1 MNINLG
7 CLGTHI
13 ISIKIQRFPGTN
25 VFTLLF
31 ITFFAFRHYF
41 LVKFFLLVSRRSLKK
56 HIPKILLYK
65 QDQDLQKSSSV
76 TGKNILATLSM
87 FLYIYPVRLCVC
99 VFVCVFIL
107 FHLLISFGCTT
118 SVTYVRSSDQR
129 SLLVSISRAFY
140 QVPSSLFLNLSY
152 FTSKD
157 ENSSRPLTGEKAIW
171 YNVCPRKDDIYWY
184 RI

>member
-13 ISIKIQRFPGTN
+13 ISIKIQRFPGIN

-31 ITFFAFRHYF
+31 IKFFDFRHYF

-87 FLYIYPVRLCVC
+87 FLYIYPVRVCVC
-99 VFVCVFIL
+99 VCVYTLPPVGFFRLHYVCDIREKFGSTVF
-107 FHLLISFGCTT
+107 CCE
-118 SVTYVRSSDQR
+118 
-129 SLLVSISRAFY
+129 
-140 QVPSSLFLNLSY
+140 Y
-152 FTSKD
+152 F
-157 ENSSRPLTGEKAIW
+157 
-171 YNVCPRKDDIYWY
+171 
-184 RI
+184 